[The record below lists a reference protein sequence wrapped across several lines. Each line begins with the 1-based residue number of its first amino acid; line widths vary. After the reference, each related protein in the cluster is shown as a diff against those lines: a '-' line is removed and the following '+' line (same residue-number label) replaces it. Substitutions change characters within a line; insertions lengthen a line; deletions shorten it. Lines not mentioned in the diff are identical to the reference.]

1 MRLAHDSNNSDST
14 GCSHWLCSQ
23 LGHQYLLVLA
33 GHCSYDVHQLRTGL
47 KAILG
52 GQPSLGLVQ
61 VDILALLVRYQ
72 ELLGKNLVKR
82 TRDNGALLIA
92 TCMISPM
99 QSISSSSLLRL
110 DHSVFF
116 FCFIFSANP
125 RRV

>member
-33 GHCSYDVHQLRTGL
+33 GHCGYDVHQLRTGL

-52 GQPSLGLVQ
+52 GQPCLGLVQ

-72 ELLGKNLVKR
+72 ELLGKNLVKNC
-82 TRDNGALLIA
+82 DNGALLIL

-116 FCFIFSANP
+116 FCFIASANP
-125 RRV
+125 RQF

>member
-1 MRLAHDSNNSDST
+1 MRLAHDGNNSDAT

-23 LGHQYLLVLA
+23 LRHQHLLILA

-47 KAILG
+47 EAILG

-72 ELLGKNLVKR
+72 ELLGKNLVKK

-116 FCFIFSANP
+116 FCFIASANP
-125 RRV
+125 RQF